1 MRAAWKNQRHG
12 REQIERSARLGAEGL
27 WRKYNSDPQFK
38 KELDEKLR
46 ESRSRGGTKSLWNLG
61 EAGFKRKLE
70 TAHIS
75 VRARFSDS
83 LGHRLRSSSEVRVA
97 ELLIRSGVGFIVE
110 PRLEIEDHAFYPDF
124 ALNENNSKLI
134 EVVGYAGDR
143 YWNHTARKLRLIVDA
158 NSSMEIAVVTSY
170 LKIVRRKLLGIP
182 RVTIFSPYQ
191 EAELVQWCRGTPG
204 YTMPESRAV

>member
-1 MRAAWKNQRHG
+1 M
-12 REQIERSARLGAEGL
+12 

-75 VRARFSDS
+75 VRAKFSDS